1 MLVYVAEQHPPSWD
15 AASKPFSAFKYYPNA
30 GEKLYEAHKPALF
43 LLDLRDLHKAKVDQI
58 TEITSDSDPVYTQPV
73 FAPTSDGE
81 DLVVF
86 ATGRSLLKSGRR
98 LGVIVNCW
106 PLRCVH
112 IQGAC

>member
-1 MLVYVAEQHPPSWD
+1 MLVYVAEQHPPSCH
-15 AASKPFSAFKYYPNA
+15 AASKPFSAFEYYPNA